1 MLQEEFKRLTDK
13 PFTEEEFEKIHYV
26 YIFYPGIVTHADI
39 ALIWAIGGIRL
50 IEDMLPTARK
60 IDEAE
65 QRVQAA
71 RTRYETAKEHLNAVL
86 SGETEA
92 YPTTTE
98 EIRVRR

>member
-26 YIFYPGIVTHADI
+26 YIFYPGIVTQADI

-65 QRVQAA
+65 QRVRAA

-98 EIRVRR
+98 EIMVRR